1 MAKPIPD
8 VEPVTSA
15 RFDLSI
21 RRISCTFGLFAF
33 AFAVLRS
40 AVQQIAQGEG
50 LPMRLGP
57 YDTSNINVR
66 SSGGGGGMGRA
77 GGIGC
82 GTLVI
87 ALIGAVFFGLDPM
100 QTIGMVEG
108 VQQQA
113 GPVQGGARSALS
125 ETEVCGQSAY
135 ATEACNALTSLNA
148 TWDVTFARNNI
159 PFDQPFLDLYRDGR
173 VTTEG
178 CGSATSAAGPF
189 YCPADK
195 GIYIDTSFYDQLA
208 QMSGTGGDFARLYVI
223 AHEYGH
229 HIQTITGLSPQV
241 RQAQQRN
248 PAQANRLQVA
258 MELQADCF
266 AGMWAGKN
274 RDKIEPGDLEEGL
287 KAASAIGDDTLMRN
301 AGRSINPESFTHGTS
316 RQRVAALK
324 LGLESRDDNACDVF
338 FEGG

>member
-1 MAKPIPD
+1 
-8 VEPVTSA
+8 
-15 RFDLSI
+15 
-21 RRISCTFGLFAF
+21 
-33 AFAVLRS
+33 
-40 AVQQIAQGEG
+40 
-50 LPMRLGP
+50 MRLGP
-57 YDTSNINVR
+57 FDTSRINVR
-66 SSGGGGGMGRA
+66 SSDGGGGGGVGRA

-87 ALIGAVFFGLDPM
+87 ALIGALVFGLDPM
-100 QTIGMVEG
+100 QTIGMVQG

-113 GPVQGGARSALS
+113 GPAQGGGGS
-125 ETEVCGQSAY
+125 ELTEAEVCSSSTY
-135 ATEACNALTSLNA
+135 ATEACNALTSLDS
-148 TWDVTFARNNI
+148 TWQAAFARANI
-159 PFDQPFLDLYRDGR
+159 PFEQPFLDLYRNGQ
-173 VTTEG
+173 VSTEG

-208 QMSGTGGDFARLYVI
+208 QMSGTGGDFARLYVL

-229 HIQTITGLSPQV
+229 HIQNITGLADQV
-241 RQAQQRN
+241 RSAQQRN
-248 PAQANRLQVA
+248 PAQANQLQVA
-258 MELQADCF
+258 MELQADCY

-301 AGRSINPESFTHGTS
+301 AGQSINPERFTHGTS
-316 RQRVAALK
+316 RQRMEALR
-324 LGLESRDDNACDVF
+324 LGLDSSNDAACDVF